1 MIHSRLLALLLLGLL
16 GVGLAVVALPEETTA
31 AAPHVY
37 DGDEDDG
44 TLVSRGVID
53 VFIQSYDFG
62 LPRVLV
68 FTRPEFRWLAVDSQ
82 VVAVSTSS
90 RLCASLNR
98 APPVR

>member
-31 AAPHVY
+31 APHVY

-44 TLVSRGVID
+44 ALVSRGVID

>member
-16 GVGLAVVALPEETTA
+16 GVGLAVVALPEEATA
-31 AAPHVY
+31 ALHVY
-37 DGDEDDG
+37 DGDEDDA
-44 TLVSRGVID
+44 TLVSRGVVA
-53 VFIQSYDFG
+53 VFIQNYDFG

-90 RLCASLNR
+90 RLGASLNR